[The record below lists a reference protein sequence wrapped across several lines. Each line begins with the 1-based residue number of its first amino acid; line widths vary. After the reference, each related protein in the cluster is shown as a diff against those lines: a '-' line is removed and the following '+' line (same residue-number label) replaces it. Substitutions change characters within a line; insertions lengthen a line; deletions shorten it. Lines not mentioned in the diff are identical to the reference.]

1 MVESVLVTGAA
12 GGIGQVLVK
21 ELAREG
27 WFVVATD
34 RYNLFTDLFQ
44 ESENVRWIPFDL
56 ESVSLNNGELDTF
69 KSRVLECIPPAS
81 RFSLVHNAAVQRLG
95 SFEEL
100 SFDDW
105 NQSLMVNLMA
115 PVVLNKIFLPVLSK
129 SSGAIV
135 HIGSI
140 HSSLTKPNFS
150 AYSTSKAALT
160 GLTQSMAIELGN
172 SVRVNAVE
180 PAAIKTPMLE
190 AGFETTPG
198 FMDQLNAFHP
208 TGSIGTPKDV
218 SDAVKFLL
226 NSQNTF
232 LNGCVL
238 QLGGGI
244 HHRLHDPA

>member
-1 MVESVLVTGAA
+1 MVKSVLVTGAA
-12 GGIGQVLVK
+12 GGIGQVLVN
-21 ELAREG
+21 ELARDG
-27 WFVVATD
+27 WFVIATD
-34 RYNLFTDLFQ
+34 RPNLFSDFFDDF
-44 ESENVRWIPFDL
+44 ENVRWIPFDL
-56 ESVSLNNGELDTF
+56 ESVSLNNGELNTF
-69 KSRVLECIPPAS
+69 KSRILECLPPAS
-81 RFSLVHNAAVQRLG
+81 TFSIVHNAAVQRLG
-95 SFEEL
+95 TFEEL

-105 NQSLMVNLMA
+105 NQSLLVNLMA
-115 PVVLNKIFLPVLSK
+115 PVVLNKLFLPILSK

-140 HSSLTKPNFS
+140 HSTLTKPHFT
-150 AYSTSKAALT
+150 AYSTSKAALA
-160 GLTQSMAIELGN
+160 GLTQSLAIELGS
-172 SVRVNAVE
+172 SVRVNSIE

-190 AGFETTPG
+190 AGFEKSPG
-198 FMDQLNAFHP
+198 LMDQLNAFHP

-226 NSQNTF
+226 NPQNTF